1 MSSNISS
8 ILSDSLR
15 PLLGNSI
22 KTIQRY
28 QKRSGIILFKKTSL
42 WASLLIT
49 VLSAMNVTSFR
60 SVSPALTVPD
70 DPAFLRQMPCFLY
83 SLQEENCRRLSR
95 PPYAY
100 NGCEKKKN
108 CTLEKKFYRALS
120 AQKEYGLTRSEA

>member
-70 DPAFLRQMPCFLY
+70 DPACFAADALLPIFLTRGELPQTLQAALCLQRLRKEKELY
-83 SLQEENCRRLSR
+83 SR
-95 PPYAY
+95 
-100 NGCEKKKN
+100 
-108 CTLEKKFYRALS
+108 KKFYRALS